1 MAKVK
6 KLTDAQ
12 QDALDETI
20 FNDLVKRFSKALI
33 KEKNE
38 NLHKKPAKS
47 RTGRRNPSN

>member
-12 QDALDETI
+12 QDKLDETI
-20 FNDLVKRFSKALI
+20 FNDIVKRFSTALI
-33 KEKNE
+33 KSNE
-38 NLHKKPAKS
+38 DVHKKPAKP